1 LRLENKVAL
10 ITGAGGGIGKEI
22 AWRFSGEGATV
33 VLNDVQISLAE
44 GVAEKLQELERKARA
59 IQADVGNWLEVQR
72 MVEQVCAEFGRI
84 DILVNNAGLRKD
96 VIFPQMSESDWDAV
110 MVVQLKGSFNC
121 ARAVIPFM
129 MKQGYGKIVNV
140 SSPIPA
146 ALGKPGQVNYSSACA
161 GVEGFTKALAWELG
175 PYNINVNCVAPDF
188 IDSEMTRNAARREG
202 LYYED
207 LKRFVISE
215 VPLRR
220 LGTPADVANGVL
232 FLATEESSF
241 VSGQV
246 LYIRGGP

>member
-1 LRLENKVAL
+1 
-10 ITGAGGGIGKEI
+10 
-22 AWRFSGEGATV
+22 
-33 VLNDVQISLAE
+33 
-44 GVAEKLQELERKARA
+44 
-59 IQADVGNWLEVQR
+59 
-72 MVEQVCAEFGRI
+72 
-84 DILVNNAGLRKD
+84 
-96 VIFPQMSESDWDAV
+96 
-110 MVVQLKGSFNC
+110 
-121 ARAVIPFM
+121 
-129 MKQGYGKIVNV
+129 
-140 SSPIPA
+140 
-146 ALGKPGQVNYSSACA
+146 
-161 GVEGFTKALAWELG
+161 VEGFTKALALELG